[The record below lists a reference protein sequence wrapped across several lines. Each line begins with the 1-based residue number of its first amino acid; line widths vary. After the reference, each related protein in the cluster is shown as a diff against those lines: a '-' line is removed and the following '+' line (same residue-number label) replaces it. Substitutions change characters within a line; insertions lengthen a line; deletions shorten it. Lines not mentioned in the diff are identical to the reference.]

1 MWTCSWPIKGY
12 GNVLNS
18 CSISIAVVNLHMDS
32 VNGFPST
39 LYTATPAGSFIV
51 GVLNFTRQGLA
62 AKCDAVMTGM

>member
-1 MWTCSWPIKGY
+1 
-12 GNVLNS
+12 
-18 CSISIAVVNLHMDS
+18 MDS